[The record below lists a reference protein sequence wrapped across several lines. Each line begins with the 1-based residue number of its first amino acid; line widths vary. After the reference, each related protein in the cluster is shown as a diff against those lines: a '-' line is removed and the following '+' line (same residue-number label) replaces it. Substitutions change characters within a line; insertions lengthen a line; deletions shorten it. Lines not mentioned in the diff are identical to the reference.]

1 MKGKA
6 SNLIQTKDGKAR
18 IYALAKAKSTW
29 AAPDKPEMDKNFR
42 VRFSV
47 CGESWEER
55 ATQYPVAQGI
65 TPDMKEWVKL
75 KIAARAH
82 LVREGEKEKLRAI
95 FNPRRVVM
103 LAEVVATYLANVS
116 PTKRESAGKNAKRLE
131 HIGCE
136 MTGLSAEAVPMTD
149 EVWSQQNLRGWVAM
163 RQEYHRRG
171 WIAENMKQMPADVMA
186 ARWAELREALRTR
199 KLPGVDEDTECEGNT
214 TIQTYLRCAKAV
226 FAWNRKYLAGLELP
240 ALKEFLEFTEVLP
253 APEGHREIPL
263 MVRERIMAGL
273 PELRARELLQWVLF
287 QLCYETG
294 ARPISIKRA
303 VLADL
308 WMVEGEEAE
317 RLRTDTAALWGLA
330 PDAVSAIGGVL
341 KLHPTKRGAPVWRAL
356 SVELVSVLREV
367 ATAES
372 LMGARSASH
381 AVKIHNGVNEWLRE
395 QGLDGTH
402 GIYMLRHGDGQRLRN
417 AGGQELAKAGL
428 GHVTDTAMGRY
439 SGERRVVPLLGG
451 SAL

>member
-1 MKGKA
+1 MKRKA
-6 SNLIQTKDGKAR
+6 SNLIETKDGKAR
-18 IYALAKAKSTW
+18 IYALPRAKSTW
-29 AAPDKPEMDKNFR
+29 ANPNVPEMDKNFR
-42 VRFSV
+42 VRFAV

-55 ATQYPVAQGI
+55 TAQYPVAQGI
-65 TPDMKEWVKL
+65 TPDLKEWVKL

-95 FNPRRVVM
+95 FSPRRVVT
-103 LAEVVATYLANVS
+103 LAEVVAAYLANVS
-116 PTKRESAGKNAKRLE
+116 PTKRDSAGKNAKRLE

-136 MTGLSAEAVPMTD
+136 MTGLSADAVPMTD
-149 EVWSQQNLRGWVAM
+149 EVWSQQNLRGWVRM

-171 WIAENMKQMPADVMA
+171 WSAENMKQMPADVMA

-240 ALKEFLEFTEVLP
+240 TLKEFLEFTEVLP
-253 APEGHREIPL
+253 GPEGHREIAP
-263 MVRERIMAGL
+263 MVEERIFAAL
-273 PELRARELLQWVLF
+273 PALRAADVLHWVF
-287 QLCYETG
+287 FKLCHETG
-294 ARPISIKRA
+294 ARPVSVKRA

-308 WMVEGEEAE
+308 RMVDGAEADL
-317 RLRTDTAALWGLA
+317 LRKETAELWGLA
-330 PDAVSAIGGVL
+330 PERVAPIGGVL
-341 KLHPTKRGAPVWRAL
+341 KLHPTKRGAPVMRAL

-372 LMGARSASH
+372 LMGARSATH
-381 AVKIHNGVNEWLRE
+381 AVKIHNAVNEWLRL

-402 GIYMLRHGDGQRLRN
+402 GAYMLRHGDGQRLRD
-417 AGGQELAKAGL
+417 AGGAEMAKAGL
-428 GHVTDTAMGRY
+428 GHLTSQAMGRY
-439 SGERRVVPLLGG
+439 SDERRVVPLLRP
-451 SAL
+451 SA